1 MTLAEGTA
9 PTGVQ
14 KLRTGIPG
22 FDEICLGGLPI
33 GRTTLVSGTAG
44 AGKSVFSAHF
54 LAAGIVEYAEA
65 GVYVTFE
72 ETPELVRENLEG
84 FGWQVSEWESDGSW
98 QFIDASPDVLNP
110 AVVVGYFDFGALVAR
125 IERAVRQT
133 GATRVVLDSIGTV
146 FEHFNDDRTVRTE
159 LYRMASA
166 LRQLGVTALI
176 TIERPEEYGA
186 LSRHAVSQF
195 VSDNVVI
202 LRNALDAERRR
213 RTVEILKFRGA
224 DHRKG
229 EYPFSLIAGTGAVV
243 LPLSSLLLEQGS
255 ANRRVPSGNHDLD
268 EMCGGGLYQD
278 SIVLVSGPTGA
289 GKTLLGC
296 SFINGTPE
304 NQRSLMFSFEE
315 GREQIYRN
323 AAGWGFDFA
332 SLESEGRFHLEGAYP
347 ELLGLEDHLI
357 NMGRAIDEFQPTR
370 VVVDS
375 LSALERVA
383 SPKAYRE
390 FIIGLTS
397 MLKDRRICSVFT
409 AATSAAFGG
418 SGEAVT
424 HVSTITDAIILLR
437 YVEFY
442 GEIRRG
448 MTVLKMRGSS
458 HDPEIREFTIG
469 RNGMA
474 IGGSFQNI
482 NGILSGQ
489 VEVKEL
495 DEIERIKN
503 LFVDVGVDL
512 TDSLGRPG
520 GDTR

>member
-1 MTLAEGTA
+1 MNVAERSRDA
-9 PTGVQ
+9 GVH
-14 KLRTGIPG
+14 KIRTGIPG
-22 FDEICLGGLPI
+22 FDEICLGGLPV

-54 LAAGIVEYAEA
+54 LAAGITEFGDA
-65 GVYVTFE
+65 GVFVTFE
-72 ETPELVRENLEG
+72 ETPELVRQNLDG
-84 FGWQVSEWESDGSW
+84 FGWSVAEWESSGSW
-98 QFIDASPDVLNP
+98 QFIDASPDVINP
-110 AVVVGYFDFGALVAR
+110 AVVVGQFDFGALVAR
-125 IERAVRQT
+125 IERAVRRT

-146 FEHFNDDRTVRTE
+146 FEHFNDDRSVRTE
-159 LYRMASA
+159 LYRVASA
-166 LRQLGVTALI
+166 LRQLGVTALM

-195 VSDNVVI
+195 VSDNVII

-213 RTVEILKFRGA
+213 RTIEILKFRGA

-229 EYPFSLIAGTGAVV
+229 EYPFSLLAGSGAVV

-255 ANRRVPSGNHDLD
+255 ASRRVPSGNHELD
-268 EMCGGGLYQD
+268 EMCGGGFYQD

-289 GKTLLGC
+289 GKTLLAC
-296 SFINGTPE
+296 SFIGGTPDD
-304 NQRSLMFSFEE
+304 QRALMFSFEE

-323 AAGWGFDFA
+323 ATGWGFDFA
-332 SLESEGRFHLEGAYP
+332 SLESAGRFRLDGAYP

-357 NMGRAIDEFQPTR
+357 NIGRAIDEFQPNR

-397 MLKDRRICSVFT
+397 MLKDRRICTVFT
-409 AATSAAFGG
+409 AATSSAFGA
-418 SGEAVT
+418 SGESIT

-448 MTVLKMRGSS
+448 MTVLKMRGSA

-474 IGGSFQNI
+474 IGDSFQNI

-495 DEIERIKN
+495 DEIERIKT
-503 LFVDVGVDL
+503 LFVDVDL
-512 TDSLGRPG
+512 SEQLR
-520 GDTR
+520 